1 MLAVL
6 LSGWFLTQFDFFVV
20 NVAADTFRRGLGAGP
35 AELELI
41 VGGYAFSYAAGMITG
56 GRLGDRF
63 GHRRVF
69 VAGVLAFTAASLLCG
84 VAQVPFALV
93 VARLLQGLAGALMVP
108 QVLALITAVFPPHAR
123 GRALGWYGA
132 VGGLGSIAGQV
143 LGGLLLDADVLGLG
157 WRVIFLVNVPVGG
170 VAAVLAARLLP
181 EPGTARGRADGQDP
195 VGAVGLAAGL
205 ALLLLPLVLGREQGW
220 PAWTWISMVTGAVLV
235 GLVARWQR
243 RLAAHG
249 GAPVLDVT
257 LFRSRSYLAGIGAVI
272 AFMLFFASFMFTLS
286 LLLQGGLGLGA
297 LQAGLV
303 FAPMGVLFSVTALLG
318 PRLVE
323 RYGPLVTVY
332 GCGIVALGLLL
343 LALRLDVAGGRV
355 GTGWI
360 VVALALVGLG
370 DGLVLPRLIGIALTD
385 VRPGRAGVGAAVL
398 STAQQFAGAAG
409 VAVLGT
415 VYFAAAGPGGDAVR
429 GMQRTVPLD
438 IVLIA
443 VVALLVARLTGTARR
458 RRRPSDDRNP

>member
-1 MLAVL
+1 LAVL
-6 LSGWFLTQFDFFVV
+6 LSAWFLAQFDFFVV
-20 NVAADTFRRGLGAGP
+20 NVAADAFRRGLGAGP

-84 VAQVPFALV
+84 AAQGPLALV
-93 VARLLQGLAGALMVP
+93 AARLLQGLAGALMVP
-108 QVLALITAVFPPHAR
+108 QVLALITDVFPPHAR
-123 GRALGWYGA
+123 GRALGWHGA

-157 WRVIFLVNVPVGG
+157 WRVIFLVNVPVGI

-181 EPGTARGRADGQDP
+181 GPGAARGRTGGQDP
-195 VGAVGLAAGL
+195 LGALGLAAGL
-205 ALLLLPLVLGREQGW
+205 GLLLVPLALGRDQGW
-220 PAWTWISMVTGAVLV
+220 PAWTWASMAAGAALLGLV
-235 GLVARWQR
+235 GGWQR
-243 RLAAHG
+243 HLAGHG

-257 LFRSRSYLAGIGAVI
+257 LFRSRSYLAGIGAVT
-272 AFMLFFASFMFTLS
+272 AFMAYFASFMFTLS

-303 FAPMGVLFSVTALLG
+303 FAPMGVLFGATALLG
-318 PRLVE
+318 PRLVD

-332 GCGIVALGLLL
+332 GCGAVALGLLL
-343 LALRLDVAGGRV
+343 LVLRVGAAGGPA

-360 VVALALVGLG
+360 VVALALIGLG
-370 DGLVLPRLIGIALTD
+370 NGLVLPRLIGISLTD
-385 VRPGRAGVGAAVL
+385 VRPGRAGVAAAVL
-398 STAQQFAGAAG
+398 TTAQQFAGAAG

-415 VYFAAAGPGGDAVR
+415 VFFAAAGPSVDAVR
-429 GMQRTVPLD
+429 GMRRAALLD
-438 IVLIA
+438 IALIA
-443 VVALLVARLTGTARR
+443 VVALLVARLTGAVRR
-458 RRRPSDDRNP
+458 RRVVGDRVT